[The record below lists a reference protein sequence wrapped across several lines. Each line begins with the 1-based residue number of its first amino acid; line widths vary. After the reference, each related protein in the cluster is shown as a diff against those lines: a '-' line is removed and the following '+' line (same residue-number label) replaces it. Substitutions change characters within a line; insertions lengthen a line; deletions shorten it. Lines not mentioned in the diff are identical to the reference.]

1 MSGIYSFVL
10 LATRPKDIV
19 LPDGLGLITMQL
31 ECPLYVW
38 TELLTHRTLARN
50 ASSGRAMSVDR
61 YAGMGFYVPD
71 VFVQQGNGMQSSD
84 TPIKY
89 QALARL
95 VYTAHWHL
103 SVNAARILAKLGV
116 AKEQANRII
125 PPTKIIRGI
134 VTGNE
139 WAWGNFLRLR
149 YAPEADKA
157 MRELAYS
164 INYNIKHIRWN
175 MDTVHMPMKQSNEAL
190 LAMGLDLSFANHVAV
205 AAARIARVSYA
216 RQTGK
221 DDKALSR
228 SLRASGH
235 LSPFEHIAVWTENP
249 KPSVFT
255 HNGTYKQKPT
265 EGWESYRCF
274 LE

>member
-1 MSGIYSFVL
+1 MSNIHSFVL
-10 LATRPKDIV
+10 LATRPKDILV
-19 LPDGLGLITMQL
+19 PEGLGLITVQL

-61 YAGMGFYVPD
+61 YSGMGYYTPAT
-71 VFVQQGNGMQSSD
+71 FVRQGRGMQSSD
-84 TPIKY
+84 IPIK
-89 QALARL
+89 QQTLARL
-95 VYTAHWHL
+95 IYDAHWNISVFVAKVL
-103 SVNAARILAKLGV
+103 SHLGV

-134 VTGNE
+134 VTGSE

-149 YAPEADKA
+149 YAPEADRA

-164 INYNIKHIRWN
+164 IKYNIERADWKYGSI
-175 MDTVHMPMKQSNEAL
+175 HMPLKQPDEAL
-190 LAMGLDLSFANHVAV
+190 TAMGIDVSFSNHAAV

-216 RQTGK
+216 RQAGK
-221 DDKALSR
+221 DDMALSD
-228 SLRASGH
+228 SLIAGGH
-235 LSPFEHIAVWTENP
+235 LSPFEHIAVWVESP

-255 HNGTYKQKPT
+255 HGGTYKQKPL
-265 EGWESYRCF
+265 EGWESYRCR